1 MPANRT
7 AIAPLGG
14 FFRFWRRSSKQPNK
28 LEHRQGPRLGDGAFN
43 DTENCRSMSITVAV
57 VLEETL
63 QAVALG
69 VATEWSTDARLNS
82 VG

>member
-1 MPANRT
+1 
-7 AIAPLGG
+7 
-14 FFRFWRRSSKQPNK
+14 
-28 LEHRQGPRLGDGAFN
+28 
-43 DTENCRSMSITVAV
+43 MSITVAV

-63 QAVALG
+63 QAVAFG